1 MNGSG
6 GILTV
11 DMLLNG
17 TKTTMA
23 KGESTEQFLK
33 RLTHLTLTGRKLTAI
48 DLVAKC
54 PNVRVLY
61 LYDNKITNVQPLAA
75 LQHLTHVHLQRNR
88 LTKMEHLESL
98 KHLEKLYLDNNEIG
112 TLEGIDHCTALQE
125 LHLANQT
132 KLNHPFTF
140 DHNSIAA
147 IAPTLRVLN
156 LSNCNIHDARPLQ
169 ALRRLEQ
176 LDLSRNHISELEDV
190 FGLVGSLHCLRE
202 LDLTNNLVN
211 ATPKYREHTI
221 VFSQKTLEILDKKP
235 IDSKQ
240 RSMMQ
245 SHIAFKHKKR
255 QAAAASS
262 QRSKPESECILG
274 VTGNN
279 NWALDE

>member
-1 MNGSG
+1 MSGSG
-6 GILTV
+6 GILSV
-11 DMLLNG
+11 DMLLHG

-33 RLTHLTLTGRKLTAI
+33 RLTHLTLTGKKLTTI

-61 LYDNKITNVQPLAA
+61 LYDNKITNAQPLAS
-75 LQHLTHVHLQRNR
+75 LRLVTHVHLQRNR
-88 LTKMEHLESL
+88 LTKMEHLDSL
-98 KHLEKLYLDNNEIG
+98 AHLEKLYLDNNEIG
-112 TLEGIDHCTALQE
+112 SLQGLDDCTALLE

-140 DHNSIAA
+140 DHESVAA

-176 LDLSRNHISELEDV
+176 LDLSRNHISEIEDV
-190 FGLVGSLHCLRE
+190 FGLVGSLYCLRE
-202 LDLTNNLVN
+202 LDLTNNHVN

-262 QRSKPESECILG
+262 QRSKPESECTLG